1 MGLHQRYA
9 RLLKTFP
16 ERSEAASA
24 PAVPLFIAGR
34 KEREDEIRKQLS
46 LLFEGMMKAM
56 YKTEGAQLSIDI
68 LSTPQVREFIDSH
81 SSVLDSSFEKV
92 DMSDAMRR
100 KLQRSDW
107 IFSGMKTFHELNEA
121 FPSLIDE
128 NGDRK
133 SFERFLNDVRSID
146 RTYNSN
152 YLRAEYNFVSA
163 SAEMAA
169 KWEGFMQ
176 DGDRYNLQY
185 RTQKDD
191 KVRPEHAALDGV
203 TLPPSDPF
211 WAEFY
216 PPNGW
221 NCRCTVVQVRKS
233 KYPAT
238 PHEEAMR
245 LGDEALQR
253 DSKGIF
259 RFNPGIEQST
269 VPAYNP
275 YTIRRCRDCDIAKGK
290 SQFARMTPPD
300 NTACEACRWLHK
312 CLLHDS
318 KTKKGNKIPPADRD
332 KVLAMP
338 FEDQFTIEY
347 NGAKGN
353 VFQHIL
359 HCTAN
364 DDNKFVMEVAKA
376 FADLDGDCWINPVIR
391 DTTPGRTGYYYDL
404 PSDSKCNPDLKT
416 RGYGYVDVKSPRE
429 PHNWGRNAV
438 HASDKQHSCA
448 CLTNHRASVSE
459 EEILHR
465 NKLIWKDPN
474 YHHDHIFWFIDGI
487 LRKYKRP

>member
-9 RLLKTFP
+9 RLLKSFP
-16 ERSEAASA
+16 ERREAVSA
-24 PAVPLFIAGR
+24 PAVPVFIAGR

-46 LLFEGMMKAM
+46 VLFEGMMKAL

-68 LSTPQVREFIDSH
+68 LSTPQVRKFIDSH
-81 SSVLDSSFEKV
+81 ASVLDSSFEKV
-92 DMSDAMRR
+92 EMSDAMRR
-100 KLQRSDW
+100 RLQRSDW

-133 SFERFLNDVRSID
+133 LFERFLNDVRSID
-146 RTYNSN
+146 QNYNSN
-152 YLRAEYNFVSA
+152 YLRAEYNFVTA

-203 TLPPSDPF
+203 TLPASDPF

-238 PHEEAMR
+238 PHDEAMH
-245 LGDEALQR
+245 LGDEALKR

-290 SQFARMTPPD
+290 SKLARITPPD
-300 NTACEACRWLHK
+300 NQLCQACSVIREMAEKESVEGIDLTEKKEIKAAAKEWAEKHLPEIDNGGQTAKRLVIRHNSTGLDFILNKKFFGETYSNCVRANNTAETMEYAIRIEEWFQSLSEAGIEEGKH
-312 CLLHDS
+312 HDF
-318 KTKKGNKIPPADRD
+318 KFKVMKGTVGKK
-332 KVLAMP
+332 
-338 FEDQFTIEY
+338 TIE
-347 NGAKGN
+347 
-353 VFQHIL
+353 
-359 HCTAN
+359 
-364 DDNKFVMEVAKA
+364 AKA
-376 FADLDGDCWINPVIR
+376 KINGNELILYTIR
-391 DTTPGRTGYYYDL
+391 VY
-404 PSDSKCNPDLKT
+404 N
-416 RGYGYVDVKSPRE
+416 
-429 PHNWGRNAV
+429 
-438 HASDKQHSCA
+438 
-448 CLTNHRASVSE
+448 
-459 EEILHR
+459 
-465 NKLIWKDPN
+465 
-474 YHHDHIFWFIDGI
+474 
-487 LRKYKRP
+487 